1 MHFKLLKKNYE
12 ETELLQFLNP
22 TNGIML
28 DTSSRNTEGQIIL
41 SPTNCDLSKKE
52 FIEYIDEYIKN
63 FQKLKLEVI
72 KEYDKHKQLQDI
84 KNKSI

>member
-1 MHFKLLKKNYE
+1 MHFKLLKKDYS

-28 DTSSRNTEGQIIL
+28 DTSSSNTKGQVIL

-72 KEYDKHKQLQDI
+72 KEYDKYKQLQDI
-84 KNKSI
+84 KNESI